1 MSSAQLSRK
10 QINLRRQRQ
19 ARTNRII
26 IIAGILGVT
35 LLLIGFVVLTN
46 LKPNAPVATT
56 DILPGDSTT
65 VPYSF
70 GKILGMATAPIAIVE
85 FGDFQCPYC
94 NLFHQTIQPQIVE
107 QFVSTGMVR
116 FEFHHYIVV
125 DGNVGGNES
134 RRAAEASECANEQ
147 DKFWNFHSA
156 VYANQNGEG
165 EGAFADSRL
174 TAIAQSVGLDMDQF
188 NACFSSG
195 KYREAVRADE
205 QLAASLGVRSTPAV
219 FVNGMRV
226 ENPIDFSEIASVVNV
241 AIAQLP

>member
-1 MSSAQLSRK
+1 MSAQLSRK
-10 QINLRRQRQ
+10 QITQRRQRR
-19 ARTNRII
+19 ARNNRAFII
-26 IIAGILGVT
+26 GGILGVAI
-35 LLLIGFVVLTN
+35 LVIGFVALAN
-46 LKPNAPVATT
+46 FKPNTPAST
-56 DILPGDSTT
+56 IEIIPGDPAT

-70 GKILGMATAPIAIVE
+70 GKILGMATAPITIVE
-85 FGDFQCPYC
+85 FGDYQCPYC
-94 NLFHQTIQPQIVE
+94 NLFHQTMQPQIVE

-125 DGNVGGNES
+125 DGNVGGSES

-165 EGAFADSRL
+165 EGAFVDSRL
-174 TAIAQSVGLDMDQF
+174 TAIAQSVGLDMDPF
-188 NACFSSG
+188 NTCFSSG
-195 KYREAVRADE
+195 KYAQAVRADE
-205 QLAASLGVRSTPAV
+205 QLAASLGVRGTPSV

-226 ENPIDFSEIASVVNV
+226 ENPMDFNEIASVVNT